1 VRKIN
6 NSKPSNKPKLEEIKK
21 ERKELVKRTKDNTL
35 NISRA
40 REDVGKECS
49 ICGEEI
55 KKNQAF
61 RVLPKDKNCQELRLY
76 HLRTC
81 GPGSDNWNAFKT
93 NGKKPPEKSVLKGQL
108 SLRWKGKQVSVI
120 LGKEVQT

>member
-1 VRKIN
+1 MRKIN
-6 NSKPSNKPKLEEIKK
+6 NAKPSNKPKLEEIKK
-21 ERKELVKRTKDNTL
+21 ERKELVKRIKDNTL

-55 KKNQAF
+55 KKNQPF
-61 RVLPKDKNCQELRLY
+61 RILPKDKNCQELRLY

-93 NGKKPPEKSVLKGQL
+93 NGKKAPEKSVLKGQL
-108 SLRWKGKQVSVI
+108 SLRWKGK
-120 LGKEVQT
+120 

>member
-1 VRKIN
+1 MRKIN
-6 NSKPSNKPKLEEIKK
+6 NTKTLNNPKKKDIKK
-21 ERKELVKRTKDNTL
+21 KREELVKRTKDNTL

-40 REDVGKECS
+40 REDVGKECV

-61 RVLPKDKNCQELRLY
+61 RGLPKDKNCQELRLY

-93 NGKKPPEKSVLKGQL
+93 NGKKAPEKAVLKGQL
-108 SLRWKGKQVSVI
+108 SLRWKGK
-120 LGKEVQT
+120 

>member
-1 VRKIN
+1 MRKIN
-6 NSKPSNKPKLEEIKK
+6 NVKPSNRPKLKEIKK

-40 REDVGKECS
+40 REDVGKECV

-93 NGKKPPEKSVLKGQL
+93 NGKKAPEKAVLKGQL
-108 SLRWKGKQVSVI
+108 SLRWKGK
-120 LGKEVQT
+120 